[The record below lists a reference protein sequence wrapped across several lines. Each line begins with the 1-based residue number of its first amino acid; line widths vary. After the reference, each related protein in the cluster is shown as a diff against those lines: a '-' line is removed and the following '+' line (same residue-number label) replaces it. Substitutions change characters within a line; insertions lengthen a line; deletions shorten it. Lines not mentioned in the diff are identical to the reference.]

1 LRLSARVEGGDL
13 VKRRLRDAGVRGHR
27 AVAREVR
34 RSALIVQGGAKQR
47 CPVDTGRLRND
58 IGVEFDDD
66 GLGAAVGNSVDYAPH
81 VHFGTRVMPENPYLF
96 NALEEH
102 RQDFVHN
109 LNRALDAAMEG
120 R

>member
-13 VKRRLRDAGVRGHR
+13 VKRRLREAGARGHR

-47 CPVDTGRLRND
+47 CPVDTGRLRNS
-58 IGVEFDDD
+58 IAVEADAD
-66 GLGAAVGNSVDYAPH
+66 GLGAAVGTNVDYAPH
-81 VHFGTRVMPENPYLF
+81 VHFGTRFVPERPFLF

-102 RQDFVHN
+102 RQDFVRN
-109 LNRALDAAMEG
+109 LNRALDDAMEG